1 MNAPN
6 NNSANTAGSAS
17 AKTAPHTPA
26 ASASANTAQHTP
38 AAINA
43 ADRLF
48 ARIEAAGAPVC
59 VGLDPVAEKLPAIL
73 RPAAGHAAA
82 AIAIGEFSRG
92 VIDAVAGIVP
102 AVKIQAACFER
113 HGPAGVAA
121 LASVLEHART
131 VDGLE
136 VILDFKRGD
145 IGISAEHYAA
155 SARDAYRSD
164 WTTVSAYLGAD
175 SLTPF
180 VGNGHGAFAL
190 VRTSNP
196 SGDAVQSLRLADGRT
211 VAEAVA
217 DLVASVGAAS
227 LGSAGFSALG
237 AVVGATKPTDAA
249 ALRVR
254 MPQQIFL
261 VPGFGAQ
268 GGGVD
273 DVLPCFRADGRGALV
288 TASRSVIYAF
298 EPADRAWHESVRRA
312 AEDLRTQIGS
322 ALGARA

>member
-1 MNAPN
+1 MTV
-6 NNSANTAGSAS
+6 AN
-17 AKTAPHTPA
+17 H
-26 ASASANTAQHTP
+26 
-38 AAINA
+38 A
-43 ADRLF
+43 ADRLL

-59 VGLDPVAEKLPAIL
+59 VGLDPVAEKLPAAL
-73 RPAAGHAAA
+73 RPAAGDDAAA
-82 AIAIGEFSRG
+82 RAIEAFSCG
-92 VIDAVAGIVP
+92 VVDAVAGIVP
-102 AVKIQAACFER
+102 AVKVQAACFER

-121 LASVLEHART
+121 LARVLAHARAAS
-131 VDGLE
+131 GLE

-145 IGISAEHYAA
+145 IGISADHYAA
-155 SARDAYRSD
+155 SARSAFAAD

-175 SLTPF
+175 SLSPF
-180 VGNGHGAFAL
+180 VGAGHGAFAL

-217 DLVASVGAAS
+217 DLVAGVGAAS
-227 LGSAGFSALG
+227 VGASGFSALG
-237 AVVGATKPTDAA
+237 AVVGATKRADAA
-249 ALRVR
+249 ALRAR

-298 EPADRAWHESVRRA
+298 APGDASWQDAVRRA
-312 AEDLRTQIGS
+312 AEELRAQIGS
-322 ALGARA
+322 ALGVRA